1 MLKSLSER
9 VMAAS
14 LRLARV
20 EMLVCHALIVG
31 FAGLLLVNV
40 LMRYLLNAPIY
51 YADELAIYALIWMA
65 FLAISVT
72 ISRADMIALTF
83 LSDLAPRSV
92 RFALQLAVDSLVLT
106 MCIVMAWVSWR
117 WLNSSAVAYEQAL
130 TLGMAKRPFYAIV
143 PVFFS
148 LATLHMI
155 ANLLYHLSRGWR
167 EPVAIEPEALS

>member
-1 MLKSLSER
+1 MLKSFSDR
-9 VMAAS
+9 VMTAS
-14 LRLARV
+14 LRLARL
-20 EMLVCHALIVG
+20 EMLVCQALIIG

-51 YADELAIYALIWMA
+51 YADELAIYTLIWMA

-72 ISRADMIALTF
+72 ISRGDMIALTF

-92 RFALQLAVDSLVLT
+92 RFALQLLVDGLVLT
-106 MCIVMAWVSWR
+106 ICLVMAWVSWR
-117 WLNSSAVAYEQAL
+117 WINSGAVAYEQAL

-143 PVFFS
+143 PIFFT

-155 ANLLYHLSRGWR
+155 ANLLGRLSNGGR
-167 EPVAIEPEALS
+167 EPVLTEPEALS

>member
-51 YADELAIYALIWMA
+51 YAEELAIYTLIWMA

-72 ISRADMIALTF
+72 ISRGDMIALTF
-83 LSDLAPRSV
+83 LSDLAPRYV
-92 RFALQLAVDSLVLT
+92 RFFLQLTVDGLVLT
-106 MCIVMAWVSWR
+106 MCIVMAWVSWH
-117 WLNSSAVAYEQAL
+117 WLNSGAVAYEQAL

-167 EPVAIEPEALS
+167 EPVLTEPEALS